1 MPDKDSTPIDPS
13 WADEGWQRMQQ
24 MLEQEMPAPPPSGH
38 RKRTALPLALLGLL
52 LIAAALWLPPFSPAS
67 SPSADALSAL
77 PIPMTGSPAKDGAP
91 MAEAA
96 GWQDGGKKPEASS
109 THRASAARAP
119 AERIPSATGRKSIA
133 LPPID
138 DSRPLLRQASSAA
151 AAEPLPAKQPAPAQ
165 LSLKRLPAEPMP
177 IPVANSASLPAQPS
191 ASAPP
196 KTRYGLRAGIA
207 LADFQA
213 PDGYTAEFITAFRL
227 GNQSSL
233 YARAGLGYWYWQQWE
248 TEGERTFL
256 FTNSSYFQPNQNNS
270 GTQTLSAV
278 NGTEEMHY
286 ATLSLELGYQFYP
299 RWSLETGLQYA
310 RRLYSRSA
318 VRWST
323 QNGHVTNSEPSD
335 GTEPEALSTVAE
347 QLRHNNQAS
356 RSRAS
361 LLSARAGVRYR
372 ISSRFSASLHWQQSL
387 QGVFQPPAPPQYRSF
402 ALCSVTYW
410 VQ

>member
-1 MPDKDSTPIDPS
+1 MPDKDATPIDPS
-13 WADEGWQRMQQ
+13 WADEGWQQMQQ
-24 MLEQEMPAPPPSGH
+24 MLEQEMPAPARSGH
-38 RKRTALPLALLGLL
+38 RKRRALPVALLGLL
-52 LIAAALWLPPFSPAS
+52 LIAAALWLTLFSPAS

-77 PIPMTGSPAKDGAP
+77 PIPVMSSPAEAGLETAGRRDKEHQPTAP
-91 MAEAA
+91 SAPLASTAQM
-96 GWQDGGKKPEASS
+96 PE
-109 THRASAARAP
+109 
-119 AERIPSATGRKSIA
+119 ERIPSATGRRYPPM
-133 LPPID
+133 PPID
-138 DSRPLLRQASSAA
+138 NSRPLLRQAYGAADMA
-151 AAEPLPAKQPAPAQ
+151 AAESFPAKQPAPAR
-165 LSLKRLPAEPMP
+165 LSLKQLPTEPTPLP
-177 IPVANSASLPAQPS
+177 IASSSSLPAQPS

-196 KTRYGLRAGIA
+196 KIRYGLRAGIA

-227 GNQSSL
+227 GNQSPL
-233 YARAGLGYWYWQQWE
+233 YARASLGYWYWQQWE

-286 ATLSLELGYQFYP
+286 ATLSSELGYQFHP

-310 RRLYSRSA
+310 RQIYRRSA

-323 QNGHVTNSEPSD
+323 QSEQVTNSNPADE
-335 GTEPEALSTVAE
+335 TEPEALSTVAE

-361 LLSARAGVRYR
+361 LLSARAGLRYR
-372 ISSRFSASLHWQQSL
+372 ISSRLSASLHWQQSL
-387 QGVFQPPAPPQYRSF
+387 QGVFQPPASPQYRSF